1 MPKMISYTDKNGKY
15 FKSINDVIKYYSL
28 PSGKIDRL
36 KKTMNIKDILDML
49 IDCRKP
55 TSKQIDDD
63 ALKDNPFKDLVSKDT
78 DRETLLVRYKE
89 LLDTMDLETLNCY
102 YVTAVECCDY
112 LRM

>member
-1 MPKMISYTDKNGKY
+1 MPKMISYIDKNGKY
-15 FKSINDVIKYYSL
+15 FKSISDVIKYYSL

-55 TSKQIDDD
+55 TSKRIDDD

-78 DRETLLVRYKE
+78 DHETLLVRYKE
-89 LLDTMDLETLNCY
+89 LLDTMDLETLNRY

>member
-63 ALKDNPFKDLVSKDT
+63 MLKDNPFKDLVSKDT
-78 DRETLLVRYKE
+78 DRETLLVRYRE
-89 LLDTMDLETLNCY
+89 LLSTMDLETLNSY
-102 YVTAVECCDY
+102 YVTTVECCDY

>member
-49 IDCRKP
+49 IDYRKP

-63 ALKDNPFKDLVSKDT
+63 MLKDNPFKDLVSKDT
-78 DRETLLVRYKE
+78 DRETLLVRYRE
-89 LLDTMDLETLNCY
+89 LSGTMNLETLNRY

>member
-1 MPKMISYTDKNGKY
+1 MKYAIAYTDKNGKY

-49 IDCRKP
+49 IDRRKP
-55 TSKQIDDD
+55 TSTRIDDD
-63 ALKDNPFKDLVSKDT
+63 ALKDNPFKDLVSKGT

-89 LLDTMDLETLNCY
+89 LLDTMDLETLNSY

>member
-49 IDCRKP
+49 IDRRKP
-55 TSKQIDDD
+55 TSKRIDDD

-89 LLDTMDLETLNCY
+89 LLDTMDLETLNSY

>member
-55 TSKQIDDD
+55 TSEQIDDD
-63 ALKDNPFKDLVSKDT
+63 MLKDNPFKDLVSKDT
-78 DRETLLVRYKE
+78 DRETLLVRYRE
-89 LLDTMDLETLNCY
+89 LLSTMDLETLNSY